1 MPRDA
6 ELQLASL
13 QRRCAALLYEALLL
27 VALVL
32 VASFAIAPLVSPGS
46 AATGRLVIPSALGRA
61 VSLAAL
67 FSLGAAYFG
76 YTWSG
81 GRRTLPMKTWKLA
94 LATSAG
100 APLDLRRALVRY
112 AAAWLAPLAA
122 VGCYALLQPHGFGA
136 LAWPLAALNWLAA
149 FVDRDRQ
156 FLHDRMA
163 GTRIVSA
170 G

>member
-1 MPRDA
+1 VPPDVEHAPASLRRR
-6 ELQLASL
+6 LAS
-13 QRRCAALLYEALLL
+13 LLYEALLL

-46 AATGRLVIPSALGRA
+46 AATGRLAIPSALGRA

-67 FSLGAAYFG
+67 FALGAAYYG
-76 YTWSG
+76 YSWSG

-94 LATSAG
+94 LVTSSG

-112 AAAWLAPLAA
+112 AAAWLAPAA
-122 VGCYALLQPHGFGA
+122 ALGCYVLLQPHGFGA
-136 LAWPLAALNWLAA
+136 LAWPLVALNWLAA
-149 FVDRDRQ
+149 SVDRDRQ
-156 FLHDRMA
+156 FLHDRVA

-170 G
+170 A